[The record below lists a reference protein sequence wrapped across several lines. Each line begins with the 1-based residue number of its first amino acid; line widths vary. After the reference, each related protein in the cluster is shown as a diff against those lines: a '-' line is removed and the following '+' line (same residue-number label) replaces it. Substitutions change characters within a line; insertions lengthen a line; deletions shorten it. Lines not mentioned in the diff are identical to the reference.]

1 MSHADLS
8 GLKAVF
14 VVANGFCEREFL
26 QALDVLESM
35 QVTCRIVS
43 VKTDLVRGWNEEK
56 VSMQSNW
63 GKDYAPDSDLSSAQ
77 ASDYDILVLPGGKR
91 SIEKLELDGNLKPFV
106 SAFIETGKPVVA
118 YNYAVDILMRTNL
131 VDGYSIAARDALCD
145 NAKSVGAR
153 CAAPEF
159 VVSKNLITMTRYR
172 DIGDKLVHAVQ
183 CVISGEKYMDKVVSS
198 DNMPTAHKAA

>member
-1 MSHADLS
+1 MPHKELS
-8 GLKAVF
+8 RLKAVF

-26 QALDVLESM
+26 QTLDVLQSM
-35 QVTCRIVS
+35 QVTCRIAS
-43 VKTDLVRGWNEEK
+43 VDTDLVRGWNEEK
-56 VSMQSNW
+56 LSADSNW
-63 GKDYAPDSDLSSAQ
+63 GKDYAPDVNLQSAL

-91 SIEKLELDGNLKPFV
+91 SVEKLELDANLKSFV

-131 VDGYSIAARDALCD
+131 VDGYSIAARDLLCD
-145 NAKSVGAR
+145 NAKAVGAR

-172 DIGDKLVHAVQ
+172 DVKGKLEHALQ
-183 CVISGEKYMDKVVSS
+183 CVLSGEKYMDKVVSS
-198 DNMPTAHKAA
+198 DNMPAAHKAA